1 MSEISDPKC
10 TPYGM
15 EASQKEKNKERE
27 KLDVMLF
34 PGEDFRYCS
43 VVAFMGNIVTV
54 PVIVSYTEFSLKTIA
69 LLHETPYLDM
79 AIRVVNSILT

>member
-1 MSEISDPKC
+1 MAWKPPRRKKIK
-10 TPYGM
+10 
-15 EASQKEKNKERE
+15 KEK

-54 PVIVSYTEFSLKTIA
+54 HITTGFSGHCFIYRILTEDNSTIA
-69 LLHETPYLDM
+69 
-79 AIRVVNSILT
+79 

>member
-54 PVIVSYTEFSLKTIA
+54 HITTGFSGHCFIYRILTEDNSTIA
-69 LLHETPYLDM
+69 W
-79 AIRVVNSILT
+79 NSIPGYGY